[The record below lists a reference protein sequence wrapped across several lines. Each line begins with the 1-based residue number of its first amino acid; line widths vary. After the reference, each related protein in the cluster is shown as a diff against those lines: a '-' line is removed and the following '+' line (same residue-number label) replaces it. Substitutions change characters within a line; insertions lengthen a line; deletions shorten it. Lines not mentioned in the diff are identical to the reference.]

1 LHQEKKVQN
10 TRQVERDRNRQ
21 VLINLLKNALQD
33 HQDDVQVLDRNDQNL
48 LINAQVLQKSIHMIV
63 RKGDEVHRQKQKSV
77 RDQKIEND
85 LNQKMLKKGDQV
97 VEIENHHRINQTKN
111 QNLIVKIVVA
121 INRQKIVLDQKTSTQ
136 QQVHQN

>member
-63 RKGDEVHRQKQKSV
+63 RKRDEVHRQKQKSV

>member
-1 LHQEKKVQN
+1 LHLEKKARN
-10 TRQVERDRNRQ
+10 TRQVERDQNHQ
-21 VLINLLKNALQD
+21 VLINLLKNVLQD
-33 HQDDVQVLDRNDQNL
+33 HQDDVQVLDQNDQNL

-63 RKGDEVHRQKQKSV
+63 KKEDEVHRQRQKSV
-77 RDQKIEND
+77 RGQKIEND

-111 QNLIVKIVVA
+111 QSLIVTIVVA
-121 INRQKIVLDQKTSTQ
+121 INRQGIVLDQKTSTQ